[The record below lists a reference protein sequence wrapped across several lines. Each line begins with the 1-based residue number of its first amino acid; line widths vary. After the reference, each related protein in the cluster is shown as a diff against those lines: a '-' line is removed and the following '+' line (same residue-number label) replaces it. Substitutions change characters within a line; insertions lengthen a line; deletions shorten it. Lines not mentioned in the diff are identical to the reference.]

1 MFLRRNFTVMIVPDA
16 RGGLRRYHL
25 SGRQLLIGAIVVAVV
40 AVLAAAT
47 PLLMLRGARLARSL
61 ASLQAERDDLAARA
75 DEIDASMREL
85 RRRLDAF
92 ERRTSRLA
100 TLAGL
105 DLPATAGQG
114 QAIASEDLDT
124 LRRAEMARGET
135 DELLDRSRLLSRRL
149 DTVEEVLGE
158 QTDKLSRTPSILPV
172 HGLIGSGFSWRRD
185 PFTGRRQFHHGLD
198 IAAPE
203 GTPVYAPAD
212 GIVVKTERNGG
223 YGRVL
228 YISHGNA
235 LVTRYGHLHDYKVR
249 PGQKVHRGEV
259 IALVGNTGRSTAPH
273 LHYEVLVGGKRVDPM
288 KYVLEDVI
296 Y

>member
-25 SGRQLLIGAIVVAVV
+25 SGRQLLVGAAVLAVV
-40 AVLAAAT
+40 AMLAAAT
-47 PLLMLRGARLARSL
+47 PLLMLRGARLSRTL
-61 ASLQAERDDLAARA
+61 ASVQAERDDLAART

-85 RRRLDAF
+85 RQRLDAF

-114 QAIASEDLDT
+114 QGQAIAGEALDL
-124 LRRAEMARGET
+124 LSRAEMARGET
-135 DELLDRSRLLSRRL
+135 GELLDRSRLLSRRL

-158 QTDKLSRTPSILPV
+158 QTDMLSRTPSILPV

-228 YISHGNA
+228 TSA
-235 LVTRYGHLHDYKVR
+235 
-249 PGQKVHRGEV
+249 
-259 IALVGNTGRSTAPH
+259 TATAW
-273 LHYEVLVGGKRVDPM
+273 
-288 KYVLEDVI
+288 
-296 Y
+296 